1 MQRQAKAYL
10 LALTAVFFWSTIA
23 TATKLSLRWASPL
36 LLVCYASAVSL
47 AVLFSAMLVTK
58 KLPLFYALSLRQW
71 LVSLF
76 FGALNPFAYYLL
88 LFKAYDMLPAQQCQV
103 INYSWAITMTL
114 LSIPLLKQ
122 RVNGVQWLA
131 ILIGY
136 CGVLVIA
143 TKGAPWTL
151 HFDNPLGVGLTLFTT
166 VLWALYWILNTR
178 DNRDPVV
185 GLCANF
191 CCATPLVWGYLLL
204 TTDNLLQLFNW
215 QGMAGGIWLGLFEM
229 GLSFL
234 MWLTA
239 MTLTTDTAKI
249 AVLIFIAPIPSLFFI
264 RFLLQEPIHP
274 STIAGLLFVLVA
286 LALQRIAAKRD

>member
-1 MQRQAKAYL
+1 MQQKKAYI
-10 LALTAVFFWSTIA
+10 LALAAVFCWSTIA
-23 TATKLSLRWASPL
+23 TAVKLSLDWASPL
-36 LLVCYASAVSL
+36 LLVCYASTVSL
-47 AVLFSAMLVTK
+47 AVLFLSVTAAG
-58 KLPLFYALSLRQW
+58 KLPQLFALSRRDW
-71 LVSLF
+71 LASLF
-76 FGALNPFAYYLL
+76 LGALNPFAYYLL

-103 INYSWAITMTL
+103 INYTWAITMTL
-114 LSIPLLKQ
+114 LSIPLLQQ
-122 RVNGVQWLA
+122 RVQKIEWLA

-136 CGVLVIA
+136 SGVLVIA

-151 HFDNPLGVGLTLFTT
+151 HFENPSGVLLTLFTT

-178 DNRDPVV
+178 DKRDPVV

-204 TTDNLLQLFNW
+204 TTDNLPQLFNW
-215 QGMAGGIWLGLFEM
+215 QGAAGGVWLGLFEM

-249 AVLIFIAPIPSLFFI
+249 AILIFIAPIPSLLFI
-264 RFLLQEPIHP
+264 RLLLNEPIHP
-274 STIAGLLFVLVA
+274 STIAGLVLILAA
-286 LALQRIAAKRD
+286 LAIQRAVKKR